1 MAFRN
6 GSHFLLFHKANNV
19 INNFIAVLKI
29 SQLNQD
35 ITIFYF
41 SFLNFAFQNKKSF
54 ILKTLLYK
62 NTKISYS
69 DSGTGNAIVLLHG
82 FLENK
87 KMWKEYVQLFSEKK
101 RVITIDLLGHGETD
115 CLGYVHKMEDNAD
128 VVNEVLEH
136 LKIEKAIILGHS
148 MGGYVGL
155 AFAELYPE
163 KIQKLV
169 LLNSTS
175 KEDSEEKKLNRTR
188 AIKAVKQNYVSF
200 VSLAIA
206 NLFSENNRTRLAE
219 EIEKVKI
226 EALKTPLQGIVAS
239 LEGMKIRKDR
249 EELVR
254 KNLFPILLILGK
266 KDPVLNYEESLSQI
280 EDTTAELVSFEDGH
294 MSQIENK
301 EALKTILLDFFE

>member
-1 MAFRN
+1 M
-6 GSHFLLFHKANNV
+6 
-19 INNFIAVLKI
+19 
-29 SQLNQD
+29 
-35 ITIFYF
+35 
-41 SFLNFAFQNKKSF
+41 F

-87 KMWKEYVQLFSEKK
+87 KMWKDYVDFFSEKY
-101 RVITIDLLGHGETD
+101 RVITIDLLGHGESEP
-115 CLGYVHKMEDNAD
+115 LGYVHEMEDNAN
-128 VVNEVLEH
+128 VVNQVLEH
-136 LKIEKAIILGHS
+136 LKIEKTIILGHS

-155 AFAELYPE
+155 AFAELYPQ

-175 KEDSEEKKLNRTR
+175 KEDSAEKKLNRTR

-219 EIEKVKI
+219 EIEEVK
-226 EALKTPLQGIVAS
+226 EQALKTPLQGIVAS

-249 EELVR
+249 EWLLKENR
-254 KNLFPILLILGK
+254 FPVLLILGK
-266 KDPVLNYEESLSQI
+266 KDPVLNYEDSLAQI

-301 EALKTILLDFFE
+301 EELKTALRHFFE